1 MSYGVGSDMNYAD
14 MILDSV
20 GVANLDEVNLSYM
33 IVSVVIFQKF
43 TWLYPR
49 LVEHVKNNFVLYK
62 QVSPFYV
69 APTVLDLQH
78 IQCILVTAP

>member
-1 MSYGVGSDMNYAD
+1 MNYAD

-43 TWLYPR
+43 TWLDGT
-49 LVEHVKNNFVLYK
+49 LHNDMECKGMEHYQALWTLAC
-62 QVSPFYV
+62 SSMC
-69 APTVLDLQH
+69 
-78 IQCILVTAP
+78 IQLIPKVPKVPYGSNEGYGM

>member
-43 TWLYPR
+43 TWLVG
-49 LVEHVKNNFVLYK
+49 LVVGYLQYM
-62 QVSPFYV
+62 V
-69 APTVLDLQH
+69 AIWAH
-78 IQCILVTAP
+78 E

>member
-1 MSYGVGSDMNYAD
+1 MNYAD

-43 TWLYPR
+43 TWLVPRSQLTCVPR
-49 LVEHVKNNFVLYK
+49 LGPRGFAN
-62 QVSPFYV
+62 QR
-69 APTVLDLQH
+69 
-78 IQCILVTAP
+78 

>member
-43 TWLYPR
+43 TWLP
-49 LVEHVKNNFVLYK
+49 HT
-62 QVSPFYV
+62 QVDSKIKDV
-69 APTVLDLQH
+69 G
-78 IQCILVTAP
+78 

>member
-1 MSYGVGSDMNYAD
+1 MNYAD

-43 TWLYPR
+43 TWFQKKTKVQINEGYETYQREVSLPY
-49 LVEHVKNNFVLYK
+49 NF
-62 QVSPFYV
+62 
-69 APTVLDLQH
+69 
-78 IQCILVTAP
+78 

>member
-43 TWLYPR
+43 TWLDQPAKR
-49 LVEHVKNNFVLYK
+49 TNCSTKNVY
-62 QVSPFYV
+62 
-69 APTVLDLQH
+69 D
-78 IQCILVTAP
+78 I

>member
-1 MSYGVGSDMNYAD
+1 MNYAD

-43 TWLYPR
+43 TWLVR
-49 LVEHVKNNFVLYK
+49 IWGLLGQEVGDMD
-62 QVSPFYV
+62 Q
-69 APTVLDLQH
+69 A
-78 IQCILVTAP
+78 

>member
-43 TWLYPR
+43 TWLLGSDTKYTI
-49 LVEHVKNNFVLYK
+49 VLK
-62 QVSPFYV
+62 IKWKARGLSS
-69 APTVLDLQH
+69 H
-78 IQCILVTAP
+78 HC

>member
-43 TWLYPR
+43 TWLF
-49 LVEHVKNNFVLYK
+49 LK
-62 QVSPFYV
+62 
-69 APTVLDLQH
+69 ALQGAN
-78 IQCILVTAP
+78 ICRM

>member
-1 MSYGVGSDMNYAD
+1 MNYAD

-43 TWLYPR
+43 TWLNER
-49 LVEHVKNNFVLYK
+49 LDFHLT
-62 QVSPFYV
+62 
-69 APTVLDLQH
+69 TVQWQWFNIDG
-78 IQCILVTAP
+78 

>member
-43 TWLYPR
+43 TWL
-49 LVEHVKNNFVLYK
+49 LGTNLSFSASANSNL
-62 QVSPFYV
+62 
-69 APTVLDLQH
+69 
-78 IQCILVTAP
+78 

>member
-1 MSYGVGSDMNYAD
+1 MNYAD

-43 TWLYPR
+43 TWLVYCAIA
-49 LVEHVKNNFVLYK
+49 VGDIIESHFSHSK
-62 QVSPFYV
+62 QWMVGV
-69 APTVLDLQH
+69 
-78 IQCILVTAP
+78 QCPIYGKRH

>member
-43 TWLYPR
+43 TWLDWSHCQTHESAHP
-49 LVEHVKNNFVLYK
+49 
-62 QVSPFYV
+62 
-69 APTVLDLQH
+69 
-78 IQCILVTAP
+78 

>member
-43 TWLYPR
+43 TWLSQIYQKPKVPR
-49 LVEHVKNNFVLYK
+49 IMEDKRSSML
-62 QVSPFYV
+62 
-69 APTVLDLQH
+69 
-78 IQCILVTAP
+78 